1 MKRSN
6 DYVKKA
12 RQMEHLMKQQLH
24 KLKTEVAFKEYLG
37 FEMCLKMFQDF
48 YSDALKRDTDEQGN
62 D

>member
-12 RQMEHLMKQQLH
+12 HQMEHLMKKQLQ
-24 KLKTEVAFKEYLG
+24 KLKAEVAFKEYIG
-37 FEMCLKMFQDF
+37 FEMCLQMFQDF
-48 YSDALKRDTDEQGN
+48 YSDALKRDTDEQGT

>member
-12 RQMEHLMKQQLH
+12 RQMEHLMKQHLN
-24 KLKTEVAFKEYLG
+24 KLKSEVAFKEYLG

-48 YSDALKRDTDEQGN
+48 YSDALKKDKDEQGT